1 MTKFRA
7 LLFSAV
13 FATGATAALADIT
26 VSTLITTPLVIEGLT
41 NDAQGNLY
49 APGRTP
55 GAGLPC
61 PVWRVPIPR
70 APPPPLSPA
79 SAPAAPAPRPSLP
92 PPRPPP
98 RHAPA
103 H

>member
-13 FATGATAALADIT
+13 FATGAAAALADVT

-61 PVWRVPIPR
+61 PVWRGPPPGPPPPHARVGP
-70 APPPPLSPA
+70 APPPA
-79 SAPAAPAPRPSLP
+79 GPAPPTRRPGRA
-92 PPRPPP
+92 PRN
-98 RHAPA
+98 
-103 H
+103 